1 MADFLST
8 LNRNPLTGPLVRA
21 LGLPNPVTLAR
32 ADGGYVAA
40 PFAGKRILVQA
51 AAHSYAETALLQAL
65 RNGGGEPL
73 AAPTDARLDIVAF
86 DASGC
91 ATPDDARAL
100 YEAFHAV
107 ARKIAVNGRVLFVAA
122 LCDAAAEPLA
132 LATARGV
139 EGFARSLGKEL
150 GRKGITVNLAYVA
163 RDAVDRLEG
172 VVRFFCGVQ
181 TTYVSGQAVTVR
193 STATAPAALPLSA
206 ALAGKVALVTG
217 SARGIGLAV
226 AERLL
231 QEGAQVVCLD
241 VPAMEQELQ
250 QTCARIGALP
260 LALDIAGADAPARLA
275 DYFRERFGG
284 LDILIHNA
292 GITRDRTIANMS
304 EQQWDQVLAV
314 NFRAISEI
322 DRVLLQDGTVRDGGR
337 VVCLSS
343 ISGIAGNFGQ
353 TNYAYTK
360 AALTAYVAAQA
371 SRVGGRGICI
381 NAVAPGFIET
391 AMTAKMPFMMREM
404 GRRLNSVQQGGQPR
418 DAAELITF
426 LATPAAYGITGNT
439 IRVCGQGL
447 IGA

>member
-1 MADFLST
+1 MADFIT
-8 LNRNPLTGPLVRA
+8 ALNRNPLTGRLAKA
-21 LGLPNPVTLAR
+21 LGLPNPVELAR
-32 ADGGYVAA
+32 CETGYEAT
-40 PFAGKRILVQA
+40 PFAGKRIVLQA
-51 AAHSYAETALLQAL
+51 AANGYAQASLLAALHA
-65 RNGGGEPL
+65 GGGAP
-73 AAPTDARLDIVAF
+73 AAQAEEDKLDIVVF
-86 DASGC
+86 DATGC
-91 ATPDDARAL
+91 TTPADSRAL
-100 YEAFHAV
+100 YETFHAL
-107 ARKIAVNGRVLFVAA
+107 ARKLAVNARVLLVAA
-122 LCDAAAEPLA
+122 LHEAGGDPVA
-132 LATARGV
+132 LAAARGV

-150 GRKGITVNLAYVA
+150 GRKGVTVNTAYVA
-163 RDAVDRLEG
+163 PDAVQRLEG

-181 TTYVSGQAVTVR
+181 TTYVSGQAVTVT
-193 STATAPAALPLSA
+193 STASAPPQLPYSA

-226 AERLL
+226 AQRLL

-241 VPAMEQELQ
+241 VPAVEQELQ
-250 QTCARIGALP
+250 QTCARIGATP
-260 LALDIAGADAPARLA
+260 LALDITADEAPVRLA
-275 DYFRERFGG
+275 AYFRERFGG

-292 GITRDRTIANMS
+292 GITRDRTIANMT
-304 EQQWDQVLAV
+304 EAQWEQVLAV
-314 NFRAISEI
+314 NFAAITAI
-322 DRVLLQDGTVRDGGR
+322 DKVVLQDGTLRDGGR

-371 SRVGGRGICI
+371 GRLGNRGICM

-391 AMTAKMPFMMREM
+391 AMTAKMPFLMREM

-426 LATPAAYGITGNT
+426 LATPGAYGLTGNT